1 MACKN
6 VAQVNSPHS
15 RSTCTLCMNTLAVF
29 MYTGARLVDERTAG
43 NKEDRRTTYVH
54 ECVLLLGSEVIKH
67 VITRIYMNYMV
78 AKPMR
83 SASLGAATAE

>member
-6 VAQVNSPHS
+6 VAQVTSPLS

-29 MYTGARLVDERTAG
+29 MYIQVPAWLM
-43 NKEDRRTTYVH
+43 KEQLKPRGRTTYVH

-78 AKPMR
+78 AKPMG